1 MGGGEHRPGGRNDRA
16 CGHILAAEHHVLQ
29 RFYGSIQL
37 HGVLA
42 AVGQFLH
49 QNAVC
54 AFRQGGSGHD
64 AGGTA
69 CGQCRS
75 RGIARVKL
83 HHHRQGDR
91 GLPACTGGIRA
102 VQGVAVQWAAVKGGL
117 VHPGAEVGG
126 SNAPAGGFQ
135 RDGLRGRRRQKRCR
149 VQHAAQR
156 LNGGAER
163 LIHCNVLHRPAA
175 LPFCYGSDR
184 DTGGGILSFKKA
196 GKKEAE
202 TS

>member
-1 MGGGEHRPGGRNDRA
+1 MGGGEHRPGGRNDRT
-16 CGHILAAEHHVLQ
+16 CGYIFPPEHHILQ
-29 RFYGSIQL
+29 RFYGGIKL
-37 HGVLA
+37 HGLFA

-49 QNAVC
+49 QDAVR
-54 AFRQGGSGHD
+54 ALRQGGSGHD
-64 AGGTA
+64 AGSAA
-69 CGQCRS
+69 CGQRCS

-91 GLPACTGGIRA
+91 GLPACTGGIRT
-102 VQGVAVQWAAVKGGL
+102 VQGVAVQRAAVKGGL
-117 VHPGAEVGG
+117 VHPGAEVPG
-126 SNAPAGGFQ
+126 SNAPAGDFQ

-163 LIHCNVLHRPAA
+163 LIHYNFLHKPAA
-175 LPFCYGSDR
+175 LPFCYGSDG
-184 DTGGGILSFKKA
+184 DTGGGILFSKKA
-196 GKKEAE
+196 GEKEAE

>member
-1 MGGGEHRPGGRNDRA
+1 MGGGEHRPGGRDDRT
-16 CGHILAAEHHVLQ
+16 GGYIFPPEHDVLQ
-29 RFYGSIQL
+29 RLYGSVQL
-37 HGVLA
+37 HGLFA
-42 AVGQFLH
+42 AVGQLLH
-49 QNAVC
+49 QDAVC
-54 AFRQGGSGHD
+54 TLRQGGSGHD

-69 CGQCRS
+69 CGQRRS

-91 GLPACTGGIRA
+91 GLPACTGSIRA
-102 VQGVAVQWAAVKGGL
+102 VQGVAVQRAAVKGGL

-126 SNAPAGGFQ
+126 SNTPAGGFQ

-156 LNGGAER
+156 LDGRAER
-163 LIHCNVLHRPAA
+163 LVHYNFLHRPAA
-175 LPFCYGSDR
+175 LPFCYGSGR
-184 DTGGGILSFKKA
+184 GTGRGILFSKKT
-196 GKKEAE
+196 GEKEAE

>member
-1 MGGGEHRPGGRNDRA
+1 MGGGEHRPGRRDDRT
-16 CGHILAAEHHVLQ
+16 GSYIFPPEHDVLQ
-29 RFYGSIQL
+29 RLYGSIEL
-37 HGVLA
+37 YGLFA
-42 AVGQFLH
+42 AVGQLLH
-49 QNAVC
+49 QDAVC
-54 AFRQGGSGHD
+54 TLRQGGSGHD

-69 CGQCRS
+69 CGQRRS

-91 GLPACTGGIRA
+91 GLPACTGSIRA
-102 VQGVAVQWAAVKGGL
+102 VQGVAVQRAAVKGGL

-126 SNAPAGGFQ
+126 SNTPAGGFQ

-163 LIHCNVLHRPAA
+163 LVHCNFLHRPAA

-184 DTGGGILSFKKA
+184 DTGGGILFSKKA
-196 GKKEAE
+196 GEKEAE